1 MSDTGDETAGRTERY
16 LSLSPVVFKLLFYL
30 GVVVWAGY
38 LFLASREYTPADKQF
53 PTIVL
58 AVLFVTT
65 GLKIVQ
71 LLLYHYGVLEQSS
84 GGGMMSGI
92 EDEGTDILPA
102 DQEKF
107 EWIMSASIVLT
118 AVAVYYLGF
127 LYVLP
132 VATLALTY
140 YLTRNT
146 VRSVLVTILFTVGF
160 LLLFEVVLGTR
171 IFEGIW
177 FK

>member
-1 MSDTGDETAGRTERY
+1 
-16 LSLSPVVFKLLFYL
+16 
-30 GVVVWAGY
+30 
-38 LFLASREYTPADKQF
+38 
-53 PTIVL
+53 
-58 AVLFVTT
+58 
-65 GLKIVQ
+65 
-71 LLLYHYGVLEQSS
+71 
-84 GGGMMSGI
+84 MMSGI